1 MSEHR
6 DDYLDLCAGYALG
19 ALDDADRRRLE
30 AHLAEGCAEC
40 EAALT
45 DFSDSVVQLAR
56 SAPEAEPSPALR
68 ARVLDAARAEGAGSE
83 PSAGRA
89 EGAGSEPSAGRGR
102 VIQMEPRRA
111 PWLAWSWAAAAAFL
125 AIATAVLWN
134 QGESL
139 RTDLADTSRSLK
151 EARQK
156 LDADRSLIAVLSAP
170 GARVAEM
177 QITPAGV
184 KELRARATY
193 DPRTRS
199 AVIVFENFTAP
210 SGHDYQL
217 WALRGAGVASL
228 GVIKPNSSGRAIL
241 EVADAG
247 DPSVLAGFA
256 VSLEPAG
263 GSPFPDKP
271 TGPVVMAGKFG
282 V

>member
-6 DDYLDLCAGYALG
+6 DEYLDLCAGYALG

-40 EAALT
+40 EAALA

-56 SAPEAEPSPALR
+56 SAPDAQPTPALR
-68 ARVLDAARAEGAGSE
+68 ARVLSAVKAEGAGRGDTG
-83 PSAGRA
+83 ADRA
-89 EGAGSEPSAGRGR
+89 R
-102 VIQMEPRRA
+102 VLELKPRRT
-111 PWLAWSWAAAAAFL
+111 AWVAWTWAAAAVFL
-125 AIATAVLWN
+125 AIATAMLWN
-134 QGESL
+134 QADSL
-139 RTDLADTSRSLK
+139 RSELAAVSRSLSD
-151 EARQK
+151 ARRK
-156 LDADRSLIAVLSAP
+156 LEADRSLIAVLSAP

-193 DPRTRS
+193 DPKTRS

-210 SGHDYQL
+210 SGRDYQL

-228 GVIKPNSSGRAIL
+228 GVIKPDSTGRAIV

-247 DPSVLAGFA
+247 DPGLLAGFA

-263 GSPFPDKP
+263 GSPYNDKP

-282 V
+282 T